1 MQLVNIFSRTD
12 SYTNREHYSKGKHWT
27 PSFRKI
33 KKFHPFKC
41 WHMKSGCTEDPQRS
55 KQLQRTSTQTELIT
69 KEPNALLKLLDL
81 EPCEQNLQP
90 IQQDVLQALKQLS
103 LRRIPI
109 PGVEILNV
117 SFWKLAVY
125 SQIVSFLS
133 VSCAEGNYEGLLEPL
148 GCCSVDLKQKVSF
161 QPKDTLER

>member
-1 MQLVNIFSRTD
+1 
-12 SYTNREHYSKGKHWT
+12 
-27 PSFRKI
+27 
-33 KKFHPFKC
+33 
-41 WHMKSGCTEDPQRS
+41 MKSGCTEDPQRS

-103 LRRIPI
+103 IRRIPI

-117 SFWKLAVY
+117 SF
-125 SQIVSFLS
+125 
-133 VSCAEGNYEGLLEPL
+133 
-148 GCCSVDLKQKVSF
+148 
-161 QPKDTLER
+161 

>member
-1 MQLVNIFSRTD
+1 
-12 SYTNREHYSKGKHWT
+12 
-27 PSFRKI
+27 
-33 KKFHPFKC
+33 
-41 WHMKSGCTEDPQRS
+41 MKSGCTEYPQRS

-117 SFWKLAVY
+117 SF
-125 SQIVSFLS
+125 
-133 VSCAEGNYEGLLEPL
+133 
-148 GCCSVDLKQKVSF
+148 
-161 QPKDTLER
+161 

>member
-1 MQLVNIFSRTD
+1 
-12 SYTNREHYSKGKHWT
+12 
-27 PSFRKI
+27 
-33 KKFHPFKC
+33 
-41 WHMKSGCTEDPQRS
+41 MKSGCTEDPQRS

-81 EPCEQNLQP
+81 EPCQQNLQP

-117 SFWKLAVY
+117 SF
-125 SQIVSFLS
+125 
-133 VSCAEGNYEGLLEPL
+133 
-148 GCCSVDLKQKVSF
+148 
-161 QPKDTLER
+161 

>member
-1 MQLVNIFSRTD
+1 
-12 SYTNREHYSKGKHWT
+12 
-27 PSFRKI
+27 
-33 KKFHPFKC
+33 
-41 WHMKSGCTEDPQRS
+41 MKSGCTEDPQRS

-117 SFWKLAVY
+117 SF
-125 SQIVSFLS
+125 
-133 VSCAEGNYEGLLEPL
+133 
-148 GCCSVDLKQKVSF
+148 
-161 QPKDTLER
+161 